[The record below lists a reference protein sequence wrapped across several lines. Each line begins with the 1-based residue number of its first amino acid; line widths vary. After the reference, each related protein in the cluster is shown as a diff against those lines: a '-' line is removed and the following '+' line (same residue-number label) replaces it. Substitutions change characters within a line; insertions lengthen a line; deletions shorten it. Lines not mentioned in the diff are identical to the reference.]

1 MTRVLR
7 LVLLPL
13 SAVALA
19 ACGTS
24 PPVRYYSLEP
34 IAADYATDRDDAA
47 IVGLGPLR
55 MPDYLDRSH
64 MVIRGDGNQVLVDD
78 INRWAEPLGK
88 AVHRILAA
96 NVDGLLASVIV
107 VAFPHT
113 TVAGLGYRIAGRI
126 DRFDAD
132 RAGRA
137 VLAVQWRV
145 EDRDGHILVPPRRD
159 RYEASVGAP
168 GDADARAHAMNEL
181 LATYSRDIAEV
192 LRRELAAG
200 DSTP

>member
-1 MTRVLR
+1 MTRRLR
-7 LVLLPL
+7 PVWVPVIV
-13 SAVALA
+13 AVLA
-19 ACGTS
+19 ACGSS

-34 IAADYATDRDDAA
+34 VAAEYPTDQGDAA
-47 IVGLGPLR
+47 MVGLGPLR

-78 INRWAEPLGK
+78 LNRWAEPVGK

-96 NVDGLLASVIV
+96 NVDGLLDSVIV
-107 VAFPHT
+107 VAFPYT
-113 TVAGLGYRIAGRI
+113 TMAGPGYRIAGRI

-145 EDRDGHILVPPRRD
+145 EDSDGNLLVPPRRD
-159 RYEASVGAP
+159 RYEIGIGPP
-168 GDADARAHAMNEL
+168 GDADARVHAMNEL
-181 LATYSRDIAEV
+181 LATYSRDIAQV
-192 LRRELAAG
+192 LRRQLAPG
-200 DSTP
+200 GPGS